1 MIEKTRYIPDGKKQ
15 LKELPILHYLD
26 ADYVYYPVTSQRCP
40 DGVTCVRGGQFVK
53 VGEVVGTRKGA
64 FFEQPMH
71 ATVSGEVVG
80 YEKHIDNSGKMV
92 DCLIVKNDKKYE
104 LHESIKERSDEEI
117 DALTKEDFIQIIKD
131 AGLVGL
137 GGSAFPTYIKLETKD
152 PIDVVIANGVEC
164 EPNLIADY
172 SLMMNNPREV
182 IKGLIYAM
190 KASGAKRGVI
200 AIKKKYKE
208 IEERLKFVL
217 QEFTD
222 YDIKVAT
229 VGNFYP
235 QGWELAMIKNA
246 LGIKIPQGELLSK
259 YGVLNF
265 NVSTLQ
271 SIYNAVKKDI
281 PVLERL
287 FTISGD
293 GVENKSF
300 RARIGTLVS
309 DLIEIAG
316 GYKDE
321 HLPKVMILGG
331 PMMGTNIQQDDI
343 VMTHTTTSLIV
354 LNDVQEKEEPCIHC
368 ASCVYSCPV
377 QIQPTQIMNAY
388 KTRDKEILKTLEV
401 SKCIECGLCSY
412 VCPSKIHLTEYMRLG
427 KKFAAK

>member
-1 MIEKTRYIPDGKKQ
+1 MIAKTKNIPDGKKA

-26 ADYVYYPVTSQRCP
+26 ADYVYYPVTSARCP
-40 DGVTCVRGGQFVK
+40 EGETCVRGGQFVN
-53 VGEVVGTRKGA
+53 VGEIVGTRKGA

-80 YEKHIDNSGKMV
+80 YEKHIDQSGKVV
-92 DCLIVKNDKKYE
+92 DCLIVKNDRKYT
-104 LHESIKERSDEEI
+104 LHESIAERSDEEI
-117 DALTKEDFIQIIKD
+117 DALTKEEFIGIVKD

-152 PIDVVIANGVEC
+152 TINVVIANGVEC

-182 IKGLIYAM
+182 IKGLVYAM
-190 KASGAKRGVI
+190 KASGAPKGII
-200 AIKKKYKE
+200 AIKRKYKE
-208 IEERLKFVL
+208 IEERLKFAL
-217 QEFTD
+217 QEFTE
-222 YDIKVAT
+222 YDIHVVK

-271 SIYNAVKKDI
+271 SIYNAVKKRL

-293 GVENKSF
+293 GIHNKNF
-300 RARIGTLVS
+300 RTRIGTLVS
-309 DLIEIAG
+309 DLVELAG

-321 HLPKVMILGG
+321 EKSKVMILGG
-331 PMMGTNIQQDDI
+331 PMMGTNILRDDV

-354 LNDVQEKEEPCIHC
+354 MNENVEKEEPCIHC

-377 QIQPTQIMNAY
+377 EIQPVQIMNAY
-388 KTRDKEILKTLEV
+388 KVRDKDALKMLEV
-401 SKCIECGLCSY
+401 NKCIECGLCSF
-412 VCPSKIHLTEYMRLG
+412 VCPSKIHLTEYMRSG
-427 KKFAAK
+427 KRFASK